1 MSDSFRHS
9 SVESHFFIILFLKCF
24 AKAISAHTYLR
35 KNELHS
41 VRTSWTVKNAMSIA
55 TSVAIYDTSKLSYP
69 LDTSANN
76 KSNKIETPFAVHGF
90 ANLVKSLLC
99 VHRILSKKG
108 NICSHG
114 DLHAVV
120 QIEFA
125 QGTL

>member
-1 MSDSFRHS
+1 MTLLTEQ
-9 SVESHFFIILFLKCF
+9 SV
-24 AKAISAHTYLR
+24 
-35 KNELHS
+35 
-41 VRTSWTVKNAMSIA
+41 
-55 TSVAIYDTSKLSYP
+55 SKLSYP

-99 VHRILSKKG
+99 VHRRLSKEVT
-108 NICSHG
+108 S
-114 DLHAVV
+114 VV